1 MRDRL
6 KAIDQEC
13 LIKKKNKKNIT
24 ATEEEEVRTYRTY
37 VNAIENSSI
46 FTTQLHVNVSVI
58 YLLRI
63 SLTIFSQMTA
73 NLALSVSVFKAV
85 G

>member
-13 LIKKKNKKNIT
+13 LIKKKQKKNIT

-58 YLLRI
+58 Y
-63 SLTIFSQMTA
+63 
-73 NLALSVSVFKAV
+73 
-85 G
+85 